1 VFEVEEFKFD
11 KFVIKDHAVMRMINR
26 NILSSDVNE
35 ILHSGEVIERY
46 PDDFPFPSKLVF
58 KIVNGRPLH
67 IVLAFSKDQNLGIVI
82 TVYEVDIE
90 HFEKDFKTRKK

>member
-1 VFEVEEFKFD
+1 MFEVEEFKFD
-11 KFVIKDHAVMRMINR
+11 RFVIKDHAVMRMINR

-35 ILHSGEVIERY
+35 ILHSCEVIERY

-67 IVLAFSKDQNLGIVI
+67 IFSKDQNLGIVI

-90 HFEKDFKTRKK
+90 HFEADFKTRKK